1 MIYSNHFPRNIF
13 TGDLLQQLSILLD
26 IHNKYYLYFIFGE
39 KLFYSNDTK
48 VCPSAKSTMEW
59 RGIVSTLL
67 TPRLPQKNSNALLL
81 LKPTRN
87 LQIYQAYPPL

>member
-48 VCPSAKSTMEW
+48 VCPSTKSTMQW

-67 TPRLPQKNSNALLL
+67 TARLPQKNSNALLL